1 MKQVANKKM
10 IRTLSYRT
18 MKEKKWKNL
27 IAVLAIGLTSL
38 MFTAM
43 FTTGLSIIG
52 SMQEATMRQV
62 GTSAHGGYKYMT
74 EAEYE
79 QVKQA
84 GGYRDISY
92 NVFAGSGVNTELN
105 QIQTEVR
112 FAEDKMAEWSFSYPE
127 TGHMPETINECAASS
142 KVLEALGIPMEL
154 GAKVPIQI
162 RTEDEQGRDK
172 IIDCSFI
179 LSGFWQSDEA
189 AMAQQFY
196 ISEEWMK
203 KNIVR
208 PVENYFQRMDEERIA
223 SIIGRC
229 QVDIVFSSA
238 FDIEGQMKKLTDRT
252 GLNPED
258 VNESVNWAYATATV
272 DFVTIALGVT
282 ILGIIMLSGYLI
294 IYNIFYINVT
304 ADIRYYGLL
313 KTIGTTGKQL
323 KKMVRGQAFLLSA
336 AGIPLGLAGG
346 WFVGKG
352 IMPVLFGALDT
363 GGIQNV
369 AINPGIFIFAAAFSL
384 IVVYISCIRPCRLA
398 TRVSPIEAVRFV
410 EAVPYKKKTK
420 KTGNVTMLRMAAANM
435 SRNKKK
441 AAAVISSLAL
451 SLILINT
458 TYSMV
463 RSFSFDEYV
472 KNYLVSDM
480 MVNHYS
486 AVNSMTESMDFEA
499 ITPEIED
506 AIQKIDGVE
515 GVHTFPTRNS
525 RIFLTEE
532 ATRKFETYYHSDE
545 VEDFQKRYGKEEADY
560 LIRTGDTSGNI
571 YGMGTDILKYL
582 TAWQGKLDPEKFGQG
597 GYAIIINSEEDGNW
611 VSAGDKI
618 VLENEQGLQKEL
630 QVMAVADLP
639 YGLSVK
645 MHMGLFPTETIISIR
660 DFDELYQYKGGLN
673 AVLDVAEG
681 KEEAV
686 KKELEAYLSENQPEL
701 VLSTKDE
708 LEQEFARETRMFTV
722 IGGLLGFILALI
734 GILNFINATITGILS
749 RKQEF
754 AMMQAVGMTGKQLEH
769 MLILEGL
776 LYGTG
781 TLLVSLTFGNLVSY
795 GFIYMMGKNMAY
807 FVWNFTIAPIILSI
821 PVIIVISVILPVICY
836 HILCKKSIIERLRLA
851 EV

>member
-10 IRTLSYRT
+10 IRILSYRT

-112 FAEDKMAEWSFSYPE
+112 FAEDKMAEWSFSCPE

-142 KVLEALGIPMEL
+142 KVLEALGVPMEL

-162 RTEDEQGRDK
+162 KTEDEQGKDK
-172 IIDCSFI
+172 IIECSFS

-203 KNIVR
+203 ENIVR
-208 PVENYFQRMDEERIA
+208 PVENYYQKMDEEKVA
-223 SIIGRC
+223 SIIGRN
-229 QVDIVFSSA
+229 QVDVVFFSA
-238 FDIEGQMKKLTDRT
+238 FDIEGQMKRLTDRT

-258 VNESVNWAYATATV
+258 VMEAVNWAYATATV
-272 DFVTIALGVT
+272 DFVTIALGIT
-282 ILGIIMLSGYLI
+282 MLGIIMLSGYLI

-304 ADIRYYGLL
+304 ADIQYYGLL

-352 IMPVLFGALDT
+352 IMPVLFEALNT
-363 GGIQNV
+363 GGVQNV
-369 AINPGIFIFAAAFSL
+369 AINPWIFIFAAAFSL
-384 IVVYISCIRPCRLA
+384 IVVYISCIKPCRLA

-410 EAVPYKKKTK
+410 EAIQYKKKTK

-458 TYSMV
+458 TFSMV
-463 RSFSFDEYV
+463 RSFSFDEYI

-486 AVNSMTESMDFEA
+486 TVNMAAEIRNHEA
-499 ITPEIED
+499 ITPEVEGKIK
-506 AIQKIDGVE
+506 KIDGVE
-515 GVHTFPTRNS
+515 DVHTFPTVNS
-525 RIFLTEE
+525 KIVLNEN
-532 ATRKFETYYHSDE
+532 AVRKFETYYQSNE
-545 VEDFQKRYGKEEADY
+545 VENFQKRYGKEEADQ
-560 LIRTGDTSGNI
+560 LIQTGKTSGNI
-571 YGMGTDILKYL
+571 YGMETDILEYL
-582 TAWQGKLDPEKFGQG
+582 TVWEGKLDLEKFSQG
-597 GYAIIINSEEDGNW
+597 GYAVVAKSKEEGNW
-611 VSAGDKI
+611 VSTGDMI
-618 VLENEQGLQKEL
+618 ILENEQGMKKEL
-630 QVMAVADLP
+630 QVMAVADMP
-639 YGLSVK
+639 YGLGTK

-660 DFDELYQYKGGLN
+660 DFDELYQYKGSLN
-673 AVLDVAEG
+673 AVIDVAEG
-681 KEEAV
+681 KEAAV
-686 KKELEAYLSENQPEL
+686 EKELEAYLSENQPEL
-701 VLSTKDE
+701 VLATKAE
-708 LEQEFARETRMFTV
+708 LAQEFVRETRMFTV

-734 GILNFINATITGILS
+734 GILNFINATITSILS

-776 LYGTG
+776 LYGAG
-781 TLLVSLTFGNLVSY
+781 TLLFSLTLGNLVSY
-795 GFIYMMGKNMAY
+795 GFIYMIGKNMAY

>member
-10 IRTLSYRT
+10 IRILSYRT

-112 FAEDKMAEWSFSYPE
+112 FAEDKMAEWSFSCPE

-142 KVLEALGIPMEL
+142 KVLEALGVPMEL

-162 RTEDEQGRDK
+162 KTEDEQGKDK
-172 IIDCSFI
+172 IIECSFS

-203 KNIVR
+203 ENIVR
-208 PVENYFQRMDEERIA
+208 PVENYYQKMDEEKVA
-223 SIIGRC
+223 SIIGRN
-229 QVDIVFSSA
+229 QVDVVFFSA
-238 FDIEGQMKKLTDRT
+238 FDIEGQMKRLTDRT

-258 VNESVNWAYATATV
+258 VMEAVNWAYATATV
-272 DFVTIALGVT
+272 DFVTIALGIT
-282 ILGIIMLSGYLI
+282 MLGIIMLSGYLI

-352 IMPVLFGALDT
+352 IMPFMFEALNT
-363 GGIQNV
+363 GGVQNV
-369 AINPGIFIFAAAFSL
+369 AINPWIFIFAAFFSL
-384 IVVYISCIRPCRLA
+384 VVVYISCIKPCRLA

-410 EAVPYKKKTK
+410 EAIQYKKKTK

-435 SRNKKK
+435 SRSKKK

-458 TYSMV
+458 TFSMV
-463 RSFSFDEYV
+463 RSFSFDEYI

-486 AVNSMTESMDFEA
+486 TVNMMAESRNHEA
-499 ITPEIED
+499 ITPEVEDKIRKIE
-506 AIQKIDGVE
+506 GVE
-515 GVHTFPTRNS
+515 DVHTFPTINS
-525 RIFLTEE
+525 NIVLNEN
-532 ATRKFETYYHSDE
+532 AVRKFETYYQSND
-545 VEDFQKRYGKEEADY
+545 VEDFQKRYGKEEADQ
-560 LIRTGDTSGNI
+560 LIQTGKTSGNI
-571 YGMGTDILKYL
+571 YGVEADILEYL
-582 TAWQGKLDPEKFGQG
+582 TVWEGKLDLEKFSQG
-597 GYAIIINSEEDGNW
+597 GYAVVAKSKKEGNW
-611 VSAGDKI
+611 VSPGDTI
-618 VLENEQGLQKEL
+618 ILENEQGMQKEL

-639 YGLSVK
+639 YGLSVR
-645 MHMGLFPTETIISIR
+645 MHMGLFPTETIINIR

-686 KKELEAYLSENQPEL
+686 KKELQTYLSENQPEL

-781 TLLVSLTFGNLVSY
+781 TLLFSITFGNLVSY
-795 GFIYMMGKNMAY
+795 GFIYMIGKNMAY

-821 PVIIVISVILPVICY
+821 PVIIIISVILPVICY
-836 HILCKKSIIERLRLA
+836 HILCKKSIIERLRLV